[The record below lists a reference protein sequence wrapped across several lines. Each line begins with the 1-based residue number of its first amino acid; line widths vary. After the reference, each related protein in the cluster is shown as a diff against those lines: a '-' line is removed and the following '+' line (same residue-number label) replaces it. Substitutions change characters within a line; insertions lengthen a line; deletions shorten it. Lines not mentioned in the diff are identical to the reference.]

1 MSKISKTTM
10 KNLINVLTQ
19 VRDSKKVL
27 ERKNFQLRKVRMESN
42 ERIDPKEDQIESIDL
57 KIEKQL
63 SDELTCITNTT
74 QDVSYIKR
82 NKNL

>member
-1 MSKISKTTM
+1 M
-10 KNLINVLTQ
+10 
-19 VRDSKKVL
+19 L

-82 NKNL
+82 NKNI

>member
-1 MSKISKTTM
+1 MSKISKIAM
-10 KNLINVLTQ
+10 KNLINVLTH

-27 ERKNFQLRKVRMESN
+27 ERKNFLLSKVRMESN
-42 ERIDPKEDQIESIDL
+42 EKIDPKEDQIESIDL

-63 SDELTCITNTT
+63 NDELTCISNTT